1 MTVLN
6 SDKSQNLAFVKGKK
20 RKKKKFYTRMPNI
33 DMTVRIHGTSA
44 RTIFS
49 CHLMTSYFF
58 SRQKEQRSEIRV
70 GKKLMH
76 LSNI

>member
-1 MTVLN
+1 
-6 SDKSQNLAFVKGKK
+6 
-20 RKKKKFYTRMPNI
+20 MPNI